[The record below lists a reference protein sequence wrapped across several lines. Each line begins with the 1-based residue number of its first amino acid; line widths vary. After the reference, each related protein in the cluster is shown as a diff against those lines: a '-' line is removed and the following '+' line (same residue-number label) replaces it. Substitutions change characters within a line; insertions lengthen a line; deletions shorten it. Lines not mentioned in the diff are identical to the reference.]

1 MYMMTQGVII
11 LYCMLSICLLL
22 PHASEQLKAEF
33 DENAQIFQIELPTS
47 LTHLSTS
54 ALSLTRKI
62 VWRLTE

>member
-22 PHASEQLKAEF
+22 PHASEQMKAEF

-47 LTHLSTS
+47 FNPSIYQR
-54 ALSLTRKI
+54 SL
-62 VWRLTE
+62 LDE